1 MKKHF
6 RKNLIM
12 SEEENEQLQSSN
24 TCWICKKP
32 IDNDDEKVGNQS
44 HVTGKIRGVAHWIC
58 NLNLQLT
65 KNVPVKI
72 P

>member
-32 IDNDDEKVGNQS
+32 IDNDDEKVGNQC